1 MPLSE
6 LQIAQSL
13 AIFNVPRPET
23 NAEEAAAA
31 MPPPTQTISFLSP
44 PIPSFTVQQLLAH
57 TIPVA
62 PPPSSRSCGS
72 RPVPNSLG
80 RPSHSS
86 SKLNEKYEPILAES
100 LYPDTPA
107 IVSDFRDRIRAISRA
122 ATITFQDPLVL
133 PWDACSM
140 LSEGMVT
147 SYLDTQV
154 LFAAWQAVLRMVP
167 AIRNYD
173 LEMVKQA
180 PIEVMIFPQ
189 VAVFKTSANNFVER
203 GARSNVRHD
212 HSRGT
217 SDPGYRRVQSS
228 RDRNGNAL
236 GY

>member
-1 MPLSE
+1 MSLPE
-6 LQIAQSL
+6 LDIARSL
-13 AIFNVPRPET
+13 AHFNEPRPET
-23 NAEEAAAA
+23 TAEEADDA
-31 MPPPTQTISFLSP
+31 MPPPTHTISFLP
-44 PIPSFTVQQLLAH
+44 PPVPLFTVQQLLAH
-57 TIPVA
+57 TPPVA
-62 PPPSSRSCGS
+62 PTPSSRSCGS
-72 RPVPNSLG
+72 RPAPNALG

-100 LYPDTPA
+100 LYPEAPV

-180 PIEVMIFPQ
+180 PIEVKISPPR
-189 VAVFKTSANNFVER
+189 FKC
-203 GARSNVRHD
+203 
-212 HSRGT
+212 
-217 SDPGYRRVQSS
+217 SS
-228 RDRNGNAL
+228 RELTIA
-236 GY
+236 